1 MELIYDSGALI
12 AAGNGSREFS
22 IIAEA
27 AARAGALPRV
37 PTTVLAQVW
46 RGTGP
51 KQALL
56 SLALRTCQ
64 VVSFDEEAA
73 HLAGTLCGR
82 AGTADI
88 VDASVV
94 INAVRYRAGI
104 VTSDRGDIAKLI
116 DSLDPALGR
125 RPPIFDI

>member
-1 MELIYDSGALI
+1 MEVIYDAGALI
-12 AAGNGSREFS
+12 AAGNGSRPFS
-22 IIAEA
+22 LIAQA
-27 AARAGALPRV
+27 AARAGTLPRV

-64 VVSFDEEAA
+64 VVPFDEEAA
-73 HLAGTLCGR
+73 RLAGTLCGR
-82 AGTADI
+82 AGTSDV

-94 INAVRYRAGI
+94 ILAVRYRAGI

-116 DSLDPALGR
+116 DSLDADLR
-125 RPPIFDI
+125 HRPPVIDI